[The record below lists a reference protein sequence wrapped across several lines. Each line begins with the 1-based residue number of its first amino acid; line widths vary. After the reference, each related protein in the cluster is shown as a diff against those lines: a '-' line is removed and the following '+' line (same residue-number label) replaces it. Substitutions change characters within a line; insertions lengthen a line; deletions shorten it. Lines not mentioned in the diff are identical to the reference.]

1 MEELIK
7 KAKNTIYKNK
17 DWFIGRNKNIFEA
30 LSYFVECNDFIIDY
44 KRNLTTYEVSAMGYT
59 GVMCHNR
66 VLDWLIENKHYN
78 LLKIVFTGSEGG
90 SDRGILKIKLFL
102 YLNGLKNDEGSL

>member
-1 MEELIK
+1 MEELIQ

-17 DWFIGRNKNIFEA
+17 DWFIGGDKNIFEA
-30 LSYFVECNDFIIDY
+30 ISYFVECNDFIIDY
-44 KRNLTTYEVSAMGYT
+44 KKNLTTYDVSALGYD
-59 GVMCHNR
+59 GYMSHNA
-66 VLDWLIENKHYN
+66 VLKWLIENKHYN

-102 YLNGLKNDEGSL
+102 YLKESNREVLE